1 MSGILQLKHHKAMW
15 CNGRKFR
22 IKQLDETRKTSDS
35 GITAVF
41 QVTNVSSRSD
51 RRPRESEN
59 RYYGF
64 LNDIIECDFN
74 SFKLVLFDV
83 KWYRL
88 QMHEHDEERTIIQ
101 HANGFPMIKTTVFE
115 KENDRYVFPSQ
126 CEQVFYSK
134 VPGKR
139 DWSFVV
145 RYDPRG
151 RPVKYIV
158 DEEDDIEEE
167 DDVELEQEEYGSTDE
182 EDREDEPG
190 VGDNAPVLDDDIDED
205 MLENDI
211 DDDDD
216 IINPFNIVSEPD
228 VDTDVELDDQEEDT
242 EEG

>member
-1 MSGILQLKHHKAMW
+1 
-15 CNGRKFR
+15 
-22 IKQLDETRKTSDS
+22 LDETRKTFDS
-35 GITAVF
+35 GITAIF
-41 QVTNVSSRSD
+41 QVTNVFSMSD
-51 RRPRESEN
+51 RHPRESEN

-88 QMHEHDEERTIIQ
+88 RMHEHDEEITFIQ
-101 HANGFPMIKTTVFE
+101 DANIFPMNKTMVFE
-115 KENDRYVFPSQ
+115 KTNDRYVFPSQ

-139 DWSFVV
+139 DWSFFV

-151 RPVKYIV
+151 RPLKYTI
-158 DEEDDIEEE
+158 DEEDDIKEE

-182 EDREDEPG
+182 EDGEDEPG
-190 VGDNAPVLDDDIDED
+190 IGDNVPVLDDDIDED

-216 IINPFNIVSEPD
+216 IINPFNSVSERD
-228 VDTDVELDDQEEDT
+228 VDTDIELADQEEDI

>member
-1 MSGILQLKHHKAMW
+1 MVH
-15 CNGRKFR
+15 KFR

-51 RRPRESEN
+51 RHPRESEN
-59 RYYGF
+59 RYYGY
-64 LNDIIECDFN
+64 LDDILECDFN

-88 QMHEHDEERTIIQ
+88 RMHERDEERTVIQ
-101 HANGFPMIKTTVFE
+101 HANGFSMIKTMVFE
-115 KENDRYVFPSQ
+115 RGHDHYVFPSQ
-126 CEQVFYSK
+126 CEHVFYSK
-134 VPGKR
+134 VPGER

-158 DEEDDIEEE
+158 EEEDDIEEE
-167 DDVELEQEEYGSTDE
+167 DDAPETEKEDGSTDK
-182 EDREDEPG
+182 EDGEDEPG
-190 VGDNAPVLDDDIDED
+190 VGDNAVLDDDVDED

-216 IINPFNIVSEPD
+216 IINPFNIISEPD
-228 VDTDVELDDQEEDT
+228 DDTNVELDEEEDT
-242 EEG
+242 KEG